1 MFQPIIHNSY
11 PWNNFV
17 GVDGTLIL
25 RGTDDEDEFVE
36 DGEEITGID
45 FCKVIYS
52 LYILDN
58 QHCDHFGY
66 EFQKYLK
73 IKSNFNL
80 Q

>member
-1 MFQPIIHNSY
+1 MRINEVTRGYIFFSKPYLMFQPIIHNSY

-52 LYILDN
+52 LYIR
-58 QHCDHFGY
+58 
-66 EFQKYLK
+66 
-73 IKSNFNL
+73 
-80 Q
+80 

>member
-1 MFQPIIHNSY
+1 MWINEVTRGYIFIFFKPYLMFQPIIHNSY

-52 LYILDN
+52 LYIR
-58 QHCDHFGY
+58 
-66 EFQKYLK
+66 
-73 IKSNFNL
+73 
-80 Q
+80 

>member
-52 LYILDN
+52 LYLR
-58 QHCDHFGY
+58 
-66 EFQKYLK
+66 
-73 IKSNFNL
+73 
-80 Q
+80 

>member
-1 MFQPIIHNSY
+1 MFPPIIHNSY

-52 LYILDN
+52 LYIR
-58 QHCDHFGY
+58 
-66 EFQKYLK
+66 
-73 IKSNFNL
+73 
-80 Q
+80 